1 MTAFLD
7 IIAWRDLAGQ
17 FPVSPIGAMQMT
29 SALRNYARVVHRC
42 ANELGISKSAVSRQF
57 VKQSAQAFAQL
68 ISRELSQIDF
78 VAVYTDGIIVA
89 RHHIIA
95 AVGVDA
101 QGKKTGLAHQFDQY
115 ISVDQY
121 KRFAML
127 QVEWTLDTE
136 VPSATAPAPSAE
148 TKFLDHCAPKLSK
161 AERLK
166 RLAQYG
172 VVRETGYEEFA
183 AGDKS
188 VNVSNDGTVIYCR

>member
-1 MTAFLD
+1 VTAFLD

-101 QGKKTGLAHQFDQY
+101 QGKKHVLGLAPGSSENAKVVKELLGALAQRGFD
-115 ISVDQY
+115 
-121 KRFAML
+121 L
-127 QVEWTLDTE
+127 TLWVEIRNVT
-136 VPSATAPAPSAE
+136 
-148 TKFLDHCAPKLSK
+148 
-161 AERLK
+161 ERLPK
-166 RLAQYG
+166 DRAEQ
-172 VVRETGYEEFA
+172 VA
-183 AGDKS
+183 
-188 VNVSNDGTVIYCR
+188 